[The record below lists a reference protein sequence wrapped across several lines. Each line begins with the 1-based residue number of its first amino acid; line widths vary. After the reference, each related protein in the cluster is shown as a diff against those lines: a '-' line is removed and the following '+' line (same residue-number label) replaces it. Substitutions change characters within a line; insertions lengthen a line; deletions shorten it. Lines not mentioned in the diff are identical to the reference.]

1 MSINKARGRGEHPT
15 CQRSICKKQ
24 YQPNNDIFGSGGV
37 QQRWNPRRL
46 CIEW

>member
-1 MSINKARGRGEHPT
+1 MKKNKARGRQEHPT
-15 CQRSICKKQ
+15 CQRSIGK
-24 YQPNNDIFGSGGV
+24 NNDIFGSGGV